1 MTPAPSPFDPAFERP
16 RDPFWRRRILHPL
29 VALLTQGVTPD
40 KLASTLAVGAACSLF
55 PFLGT
60 TSVLNLGVGLW
71 LRMNQPLL
79 QTLNQVLGPVQLA
92 MILVHVRIGEV
103 VWRASDA
110 ERFGVV
116 EMVRAFSE
124 LPFGEFLQRFGRA
137 GVHAFTGW
145 VLTAPVLAATLY
157 LLARPVLRRLASR
170 RTEPTGVPLD

>member
-1 MTPAPSPFDPAFERP
+1 MTPAPSPSDPASDAP
-16 RDPFWRRRILHPL
+16 RAHFWRRRILHPL

-110 ERFGVV
+110 ERFGIGD
-116 EMVRAFSE
+116 MIQAFSE

-145 VLTAPVLAATLY
+145 ALTAPLLAATLY
-157 LLARPVLRRLASR
+157 LLVRPVLQRLASR